1 MHNNARRIWASTPQN
16 CATTNH
22 TETFEKHPYFQD
34 ISVCSKATLYRLS
47 A

>member
-1 MHNNARRIWASTPQN
+1 MRNNAHRIWARTPQN

-22 TETFEKHPYFQD
+22 TETFEKRTSFQGV
-34 ISVCSKATLYRLS
+34 SVGSKAVCRLF